1 MENKEKLDQNPEEAV
16 KAVQEENPVVS
27 KETTKVSKEAT
38 TVKAKDAEG
47 DKQEEEKEVLAK
59 QETTKV
65 SKKATTVKAK
75 DAEGDKQEEEK
86 EVLATQETTKVSEE
100 VTNVKAKDAES
111 DKQEEEKEVLA
122 TQETTKVSE
131 EVTNV
136 KAKDAES
143 DKQEEEKEVLATQ
156 EPENTDEVKKEDI
169 ATSEKN
175 PKEEE
180 EEEEMSDQVHDDDDD
195 EDDDE
200 EVEVVTEETFSK
212 HSMEELVHEMETI
225 VESEKVIKAKNK
237 ISYIRLFFGKKITEL
252 KKEAKEKFLKDGGV
266 EEEYKP
272 EHNPLQEK
280 FNHAFG
286 KYKSLKAK
294 YRKEQESLKF
304 ENLKKK
310 DTLLEEM
317 RELINTNEKLKDTYD
332 KFNEIQTRWR
342 EIGMVPQAD
351 VQLQWDNYHFLVDKF
366 FDKVKI
372 SKELRDLDLKKN
384 LEAKLDLCEKAES
397 LLIEES
403 INKSFKKLQDYH
415 NEWKA
420 IGPVPTINN
429 DEVWERFKSTSDKI
443 NERRKEHY
451 EELQEKF
458 EENYQ
463 AKLALCAKAEELFL
477 KPIETTKE
485 WNKRT
490 EEFNELFKVWK
501 TYGPAPRKHNDEVW
515 DVFKGFMNN
524 FFDAKKEHFSKLKE
538 GQQDNYHRKLDLL
551 KQAEALKDGIDW
563 GDITKKL
570 INLQGEWKKIGP
582 VPRKYSDDIWKKF
595 RAANDFFFSAKTKH
609 NKGQYEA
616 EEKNLESKNA
626 LIEEIKTTKFSKD
639 KKENLEFIKTLQR
652 RWSQIGNVP
661 RKAMDKVYKDYRT
674 AVDEQLD
681 NLDISKVDF
690 RNAGFRDHIDG
701 LKKNDDDSS
710 LRKERFSI
718 QKSMDTIKEDV
729 LLWENNMGFF
739 RHSKNAD
746 VLKAEF
752 EKKIK
757 KAKAEIILLK
767 EKIKLI
773 DKR

>member
-1 MENKEKLDQNPEEAV
+1 MENKEKLNQNPEETV

-27 KETTKVSKEAT
+27 EETTQVSKEAT
-38 TVKAKDAEG
+38 DVKATDAEG
-47 DKQEEEKEVLAK
+47 DKQEEVNETLATPETDHIDEVKEEDLTISDENPEKEVKLD
-59 QETTKV
+59 E
-65 SKKATTVKAK
+65 
-75 DAEGDKQEEEK
+75 DHEDHDDDGEE
-86 EVLATQETTKVSEE
+86 
-100 VTNVKAKDAES
+100 
-111 DKQEEEKEVLA
+111 
-122 TQETTKVSE
+122 
-131 EVTNV
+131 
-136 KAKDAES
+136 
-143 DKQEEEKEVLATQ
+143 
-156 EPENTDEVKKEDI
+156 
-169 ATSEKN
+169 
-175 PKEEE
+175 
-180 EEEEMSDQVHDDDDD
+180 DDDD
-195 EDDDE
+195 EE
-200 EVEVVTEETFSK
+200 EMEAVTEETYAQ
-212 HSMEELVHEMETI
+212 HSMEELVQEMEDI
-225 VESEKVIKAKNK
+225 VASEKVIKAKNK
-237 ISYIRLFFGKKITEL
+237 ISFIRLFFGKKITEL
-252 KKEAKEKFLKDGGV
+252 KKEAKEKFLAEGGV

-272 EHNPLQEK
+272 EHIPLQEK
-280 FNHAFG
+280 FNQAFG

-294 YRKEQESLKF
+294 YRKEQEQMKL

-310 DTLLEEM
+310 DALLEEM

-332 KFNEIQTRWR
+332 KFNEIQNRWR

-384 LEAKLDLCEKAES
+384 LEAKLDLCEKAEN

-403 INKSFKKLQDYH
+403 INKSFKKLQNYH

-420 IGPVPTINN
+420 IGPVPTVNN

-451 EELQEKF
+451 EALQEKF

-463 AKLALCAKAEELFL
+463 AKQALCAKAEELFL
-477 KPIETTKE
+477 KPVETTKE

-501 TYGPAPRKHNDEVW
+501 TYGPAPRKYNDEVW
-515 DVFKGFMNN
+515 GIFKGFMNN
-524 FFDAKKEHFSKLKE
+524 FFEAKKEYFNKLKE
-538 GQQDNYHRKLDLL
+538 GQQDNYHRKLDLV
-551 KQAEALKDGIDW
+551 KQAEALKDSTDW
-563 GDITKKL
+563 GNVTKKL
-570 INLQGEWKKIGP
+570 ISLQKEWKNIGP
-582 VPRKYSDDIWKKF
+582 VPRKHSDDIWKQF
-595 RAANDFFFSAKTKH
+595 RAANDFFFAAKTEH
-609 NKGQYEA
+609 HKGQSEV
-616 EEKNLESKNA
+616 EDKNLEAKMA

-639 KKENLEFIKTLQR
+639 KKENLELIKALQR

-661 RKAMDKVYKDYRT
+661 RKAMDKVYKDYR
-674 AVDEQLD
+674 AVVDEQLD
-681 NLDISKVDF
+681 KLDISKVDF

-701 LKKNDDDSS
+701 LKKNDDDST
-710 LRKERFSI
+710 LRKERFA
-718 QKSMDTIKEDV
+718 IKKNIEKINEDI

-757 KAKAEIILLK
+757 KAKAEVILLK

-773 DKR
+773 DK